1 MLRAVVFDV
10 DFTLIHPGPTFQG
23 AGYQAFGARYG
34 IAVDPARFPLA
45 VASAS
50 ALLDLPDDTP
60 YADEIHVRYTR
71 HILEAMGGTGDRLDD
86 CAREIYRE
94 WAACHH
100 FDLYDDVDDAL
111 RGLVARGLLVGLV
124 SNSHRSLAQFQTHF
138 GLDGL
143 IAASV
148 SSAEHGMMKPH
159 PSIFEAVLEKL
170 AVPASAAL
178 MVGDSVGHDVEGA
191 LRAGMAAVLLH
202 RPDVPHPR
210 EVELASRGVPVL
222 RTLRELP
229 QVL

>member
-1 MLRAVVFDV
+1 MIRAVVFDV

-23 AGYQAFGARYG
+23 TGYQAFSSRYG
-34 IAVDPARFPLA
+34 IVVDPARFPAA

-50 ALLDLPDDTP
+50 SLLDLPDDTP

-71 HILEAMGGTGDRLDD
+71 HILEVMGGTGDRLDD

-100 FDLYDDVDDAL
+100 FDLYDDVPAAL
-111 RGLVARGLLVGLV
+111 RDLMTRGVLVGLV
-124 SNSHRSLAQFQTHF
+124 SNSHRSLDQFQRHF

-148 SSAEHGMMKPH
+148 SSAEHGRMKPH
-159 PSIFEAVLEKL
+159 PSIFEAVLDQL
-170 AVPASAAL
+170 AVPASRSL

-191 LRAGMAAVLLH
+191 LRAGMHAALLH
-202 RPDVPHPR
+202 RPDVSHPR
-210 EVELASRGVPVL
+210 EAELVARGVPVL
-222 RTLRELP
+222 RTLRDLS
-229 QVL
+229 QLL